1 MNSTQI
7 NLEEIMHLKEFRN
20 RWVEEEKN
28 KKLNEAFDSIYSF
41 SQVLAVMPSYIKD
54 IRNRVNGDGQ
64 SLSMK
69 DQEKLI
75 RMVIDLIDTVKK
87 DQVEKFNKLI
97 YEANMMDIN
106 KVKPNEMH

>member
-1 MNSTQI
+1 MSLSITETQI
-7 NLEEIMHLKEFRN
+7 HILKDFRD
-20 RWVEEEKN
+20 RFITEEKN

-54 IRNRVNGDGQ
+54 IRTRTNSEGQ
-64 SLSMK
+64 NLSMK

-87 DQVEKFNKLI
+87 DQVEKFNTLV
-97 YEANMMDIN
+97 YEANMIDIN
-106 KVKPNEMH
+106 HIKSNEVR